1 LTYTF
6 YTKLLNEK
14 EKVNGILLYF
24 GDLTERTHDPRTS
37 KAVMKSFKCKGNIQK
52 E

>member
-1 LTYTF
+1 MKKKRLMEF
-6 YTKLLNEK
+6 
-14 EKVNGILLYF
+14 YF